1 MYKCTAI
8 KVYIWTTVQW
18 PTVQLYYFTT
28 VQIHTCISVQVYNWT
43 VRTQLASVKVNM
55 CNILLQNKLQNCQQI
70 LYSQYPPNWH
80 ERMAF
85 QRFFFVENGL
95 FGDICG
101 EISTILP
108 KCLCPSVG
116 CVTYFG
122 RFVSFLRFLCNLK

>member
-80 ERMAF
+80 ERVAF
-85 QRFFFVENGL
+85 QRFFFCWKWSFWWYLWRDFHNPTKMSVPLGWVCHI
-95 FGDICG
+95 FWQVCFFPQ
-101 EISTILP
+101 ILM
-108 KCLCPSVG
+108 
-116 CVTYFG
+116 
-122 RFVSFLRFLCNLK
+122 